1 LTEQRRAGLGA
12 LYLGIFAVIW
22 FSVPESRP
30 WLVAGAVAS
39 ILTAVAGALLFRRA
53 QRAGSGPR
61 DVAADRR
68 YLLIVAAEVGAAVL
82 GAVVLGLA
90 GWSEYTP
97 VLIAAVVGL
106 HFLPLAPLLRSPG
119 LRLLGL
125 AVCVVAVAGLITGL
139 ATSVSPAEVVGT
151 GNGVLLLG
159 YAIGLLVRSD
169 SSLRRLLRVG

>member
-30 WLVAGAVAS
+30 WLVVGAVAS

-61 DVAADRR
+61 DVTADRR